1 MATTWSR
8 RAGSPIP
15 TRIARCWWVLPLRRL
30 CLRWLQPP
38 SVPDNHGTPGQF
50 QTSLPGGLQAYGA
63 PPGLP
68 QNPKAPAAG
77 ATTAPSTAPSVA
89 PTTAQRSTIATSV
102 RATSIKA
109 TTTAKPVST
118 SSSKIPLHSR
128 RSHSNCLQAGGT
140 DAFAL
145 LACRRLLLLAGRH
158 WNGGRAASRRD
169 LFCMVDLLHFKHMR
183 LRSHTPLSYRFSLWL
198 CASDLLDQRQLTTA
212 SDG

>member
-1 MATTWSR
+1 MAQQTPTSRVAGISRQSRPLWNKAKMATTWSR

-50 QTSLPGGLQAYGA
+50 QTSLPGGLQANGA

-77 ATTAPSTAPSVA
+77 VTTAPSTAPSVA

-109 TTTAKPVST
+109 TTTAKPVSS
-118 SSSKIPLHSR
+118 SSSKSPLNAPT
-128 RSHSNCLQAGGT
+128 SH
-140 DAFAL
+140 
-145 LACRRLLLLAGRH
+145 
-158 WNGGRAASRRD
+158 
-169 LFCMVDLLHFKHMR
+169 
-183 LRSHTPLSYRFSLWL
+183 
-198 CASDLLDQRQLTTA
+198 
-212 SDG
+212 